1 MSEFKFHLRRSTLS
15 RARPYKCHLTY
26 FYVNFFIFGTFW
38 EERWWAG
45 GNEKPN
51 TMNQRHEILQT
62 ILQQAQT
69 TEYGLGKQ
77 QEVRRLKLMNDLQ
90 EFQM

>member
-1 MSEFKFHLRRSTLS
+1 M
-15 RARPYKCHLTY
+15 
-26 FYVNFFIFGTFW
+26 VG
-38 EERWWAG
+38 G
-45 GNEKPN
+45 GNEKH
-51 TMNQRHEILQT
+51 TMNQRHEILQP
-62 ILQQAQT
+62 IMQQAQS

>member
-15 RARPYKCHLTY
+15 GARPYMCHPTS

-38 EERWWAG
+38 EDRWWAG
-45 GNEKPN
+45 DNEKH

-62 ILQQAQT
+62 ILQQAQS

-90 EFQM
+90 ELQM